1 MKRLVDF
8 LIPSRTSRPADDP
21 IFSLNAEAVAR
32 QKRGESVINATLGAI
47 MDDEG
52 KLAVLSTVVDAIR
65 AVPAALEAGYAP
77 LAGAPSFHAA
87 VIRDLL
93 GKSPLAEHAIAV
105 ATTGGTGA
113 LRHAVSCFLE
123 PKQALLTTSRY
134 WSPYKTIADE
144 NDRGIETF
152 EMFGPDGELD
162 VGALAR
168 GVNAHLDRQGR
179 VLLFINDP
187 CQNPTGYTMHER
199 QWRPVVEVLL
209 EAAKRGP
216 VTLLLDVAY
225 WMWGFGD
232 PHASLPWLEP
242 LVGKV
247 GLAFAW
253 SASKSFTQYGAR
265 VGALVFVD
273 PDAAR
278 RKRTFDA
285 LAFACRGT
293 WSNCNAAGMAAITQ
307 VLEDAS
313 LHAKVDAERTALKA
327 LLDGRV
333 KAFNAIAGSALKYP
347 RYEGGFFTTVF
358 LGEGKGPADAQ
369 RAAAAMR
376 DDGVFVVPIADS
388 LRIALCS
395 VPEASVPRLVDSV
408 KKAVGR

>member
-1 MKRLVDF
+1 VEF
-8 LIPSRTSRPADDP
+8 LIPARTSRPADDP

-32 QKRGESVINATLGAI
+32 QKKGESIINATLGAI

-52 KLAVLSTVVDAIR
+52 KLSVLPTVIDVIR
-65 AVPAALEAGYAP
+65 SVPAAVEAGYAP
-77 LAGAPSFHAA
+77 LAGAPTFHAA

-105 ATTGGTGA
+105 ATPGGTGA
-113 LRHAVSCFLE
+113 LRHAVTCFLE

-152 EMFGPDGELD
+152 EMFGADGELD
-162 VGALAR
+162 VASLAR
-168 GVNAHLDRQGR
+168 GVNALMDRQGR
-179 VLLFINDP
+179 VLLFLNDP
-187 CQNPTGYTMHER
+187 CQNPTGYSMHQH
-199 QWRPVVEVLL
+199 QWGAVVEVLL

-216 VTLLLDVAY
+216 VTLLIDVAY

-242 LVGKV
+242 LLGKV
-247 GLAFAW
+247 GLCFAW

-273 PDAAR
+273 PEAGR

-333 KAFNAIAGSALKYP
+333 KAFNAIAGKSLRYP
-347 RYEGGFFTTVF
+347 RYEGGFFTTIF
-358 LGEGKGPADAQ
+358 LGEGKAAADAQ
-369 RAAAAMR
+369 KAAAAMR
-376 DDGVFVVPIADS
+376 ETGVFVVPIADT
-388 LRIALCS
+388 LRVALCS
-395 VPEASVPRLVDSV
+395 VPEANVPRLVDAL
-408 KKAVGR
+408 KAVAGR